1 MRIFLTFAFGLFL
14 MAAMA
19 QPTPAP
25 KQQNSILIIGG
36 TVHIGN
42 SEVIEDAAVGFSDGI
57 ITVVGK
63 RDAINT
69 AGWGEVIV
77 ADGMHVYPGF
87 IAPNS
92 TLGLTEI
99 DAVRATR
106 DFYETGTFKPNVR
119 AVIAYNT
126 DNEITPTVRTNG
138 VLLGQITPRGGVVSG
153 TSGIVQFDAWNWEDA
168 AIVMADGIHLNWPE
182 THHRHWADGRI
193 ELKKQKNYDQQL
205 REIER
210 YFSEARAY
218 SSSKS
223 DVIDVKYDAMKG
235 LFDGKLRL
243 FIHANDIR
251 QITEAVNFKNSMDI
265 EHVVIVGGQDSYL
278 LPELLKTNNV
288 SVMVER
294 LHSLPRFEDEDV
306 DLTYRLPKL
315 LQDAGVLFCLENE
328 GDMEA
333 MGTRNLPFYAGT
345 AIGYGLKY
353 EEAVQSITLN
363 PAKILGI
370 EDKVGSIEV
379 GKQATLFIS
388 SGDALDMRTN
398 DVTHAFID
406 GRRIDL
412 DNRQKELYRKFRN
425 K

>member
-1 MRIFLTFAFGLFL
+1 MKIILTIVSCLLTLTFW
-14 MAAMA
+14 A

-25 KQQNSILIIGG
+25 QQRTPILILGG

-42 SEVIEDAAVGFSDGI
+42 TQVIENGAVGFENGK
-57 ITVVGK
+57 ITFVGK
-63 RDAINT
+63 RDDVDVSMWVQI
-69 AGWGEVIV
+69 IV
-77 ADGMHVYPGF
+77 ADGMHIYPGF

-138 VLLGQITPRGGVVSG
+138 VLVGQITPRGGVVSG

-168 AIVMADGIHLNWPE
+168 AMVLTDGIHLNWPE

-205 REIER
+205 REIDR
-210 YFSEARAY
+210 YFSEAKAY
-218 SSSKS
+218 SVSQSE
-223 DVIDVKYDAMKG
+223 VIDVKYDAMKG
-235 LFDGKLRL
+235 LFNGKLRL
-243 FIHANDIR
+243 YIHANDIR
-251 QITEAVNFKNSMDI
+251 QITEAVNFKNRMNI
-265 EHVVIVGGQDSYL
+265 EHLVIVGGQDSYL
-278 LPELLKTNNV
+278 VSELLKSNNV
-288 SVMVER
+288 AVMVQR
-294 LHSLPRFEDEDV
+294 LHSLPRFEDEDI

-315 LQDAGVLFCLENE
+315 LSDAGVFFCLENE

-345 AIGYGLKY
+345 AAGYGLSY
-353 EEAVQSITLN
+353 EQAVQSITLSS
-363 PAKILGI
+363 AQILGI
-370 EDKVGSIEV
+370 DKLVGSIEV
-379 GKQATLFIS
+379 GKLATLFIS
-388 SGDALDMRTN
+388 EGDALDMRTN
-398 DVTHAFID
+398 NITNAFIE
-406 GRRIDL
+406 GRKIDL
-412 DNRQKELYRKFRN
+412 DNRQKELYRKFKN
-425 K
+425 